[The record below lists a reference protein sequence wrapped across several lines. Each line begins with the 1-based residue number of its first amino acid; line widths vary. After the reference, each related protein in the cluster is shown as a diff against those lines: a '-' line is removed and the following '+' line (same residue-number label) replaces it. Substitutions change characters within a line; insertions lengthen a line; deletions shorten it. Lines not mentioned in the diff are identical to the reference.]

1 MGSQL
6 HSYMDETVYQHVI
19 AHVRFASTNI
29 QMLTINYNIRL
40 WDYSC
45 YSKTNVMLTWK
56 RYKNSVCY
64 HNQM

>member
-45 YSKTNVMLTWK
+45 YSKTNVMLT
-56 RYKNSVCY
+56 
-64 HNQM
+64 